1 MFEWELKNSCTK
13 LPEEEEEENELD
25 DEKGERVR
33 GVQRER
39 ESDSRK
45 GVCVARWFACLQ

>member
-33 GVQRER
+33 GAERER
-39 ESDSRK
+39 DR
-45 GVCVARWFACLQ
+45 Q

>member
-25 DEKGERVR
+25 DEKGEKSKRSTE
-33 GVQRER
+33 RER
-39 ESDSRK
+39 ATVKKE
-45 GVCVARWFACLQ
+45 CV

>member
-25 DEKGERVR
+25 DENGERVR

-39 ESDSRK
+39 KR
-45 GVCVARWFACLQ
+45 Q